1 MKIIK
6 IPFSAGGLG
15 KTDGTELA
23 PNKILEELR
32 KISINQQGTK
42 LNFNVET
49 VNVNNSNISET
60 NENIYNHLMQNDEMP
75 IILGGDHSITYA
87 CFKAFARQFENP
99 GIIVFDAHPDCENNF
114 SPPTHEDYLRV
125 LIEEG
130 HLKKSN
136 VIVVGLR
143 KWDIKEY
150 EYLKRNKIKFF
161 SMKEI
166 VSEGIS
172 EVSEALMSA
181 ALNFGSLYVS
191 LDIDVID
198 PAFAPGTGY
207 LEPFGMTTQDLMFFL
222 RRLSNLRNLRAFDLV
237 ELNPK
242 KDINHITVKTGA
254 MIISELFK
262 ANNF

>member
-15 KTDGTELA
+15 KTNGTEIA
-23 PNKILEELR
+23 PSEIVEELR
-32 KISINQQGTK
+32 KISINQQGVK
-42 LNFNVET
+42 LEFNVES

-60 NENIYNHLMQNDEMP
+60 NENIYNYLMQNDEMP

-87 CFKAFARQFENP
+87 CFKAFSRQFENP
-99 GIIVFDAHPDCENNF
+99 GIIVFDAHPDCESNF
-114 SPPTHEDYLRV
+114 NPPTHEDYLRV

-143 KWDIKEY
+143 RWDAKEY
-150 EYLKRNKIKFF
+150 EYLKKNKIKFF

-166 VSEGIS
+166 ISEGIT

-181 ALNFGSLYVS
+181 ALNFGSLYIS
-191 LDIDVID
+191 LDIDVLD

-207 LEPFGMTTQDLMFFL
+207 LEPFGMNTQDLMFL
-222 RRLSNLRNLRAFDLV
+222 LNRLSNLRNLNALDLV
-237 ELNPK
+237 EINPK
-242 KDINHITVKTGA
+242 KDISNITVKTGA
-254 MIISELFK
+254 LINSELFK
-262 ANNF
+262 TNNF